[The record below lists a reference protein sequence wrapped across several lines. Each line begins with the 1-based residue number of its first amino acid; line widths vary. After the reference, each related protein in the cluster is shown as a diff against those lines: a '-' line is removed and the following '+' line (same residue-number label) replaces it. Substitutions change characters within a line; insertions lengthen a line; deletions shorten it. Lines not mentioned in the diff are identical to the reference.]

1 MAPRTKTTTV
11 NSNSWW
17 ENAYDNHP
25 DIEAKFEYDFNGDVM
40 VPGTK
45 FKVKYNRGEFKF
57 RCFATNTK
65 TGATWIDAIEVGS
78 AFRSFRVEMV
88 KGIVKP
94 RRPRRKRTK
103 KT

>member
-1 MAPRTKTTTV
+1 MAPRTKATA
-11 NSNSWW
+11 NPDSWW
-17 ENAYDNHP
+17 QGAYKTHP
-25 DIEAKFEYDFNGDVM
+25 DIVAEFEYDFNGDLM

-57 RCFATNTK
+57 RCFARNTV

-88 KGIVKP
+88 KGVVKP
-94 RRPRRKRTK
+94 RRVRRKRTK
-103 KT
+103 KV